1 MASWPLS
8 ATVSAVGSYY
18 FDMKQNQTADSF
30 VGLHYSDCCWGVTM
44 QYGRKLTDWDD
55 KTHVSKYKN
64 KLSINFELQGLGNNS
79 DYKAKMLD
87 FGKLPYT
94 STFE

>member
-1 MASWPLS
+1 
-8 ATVSAVGSYY
+8 
-18 FDMKQNQTADSF
+18 MKQNQTADSF

-94 STFE
+94 STF